1 VCVPVRVEEG
11 SEGPG
16 GGGGTSEGPV
26 GGGGD
31 GPGDTRL
38 SRVVCPASVPG
49 FPPFNR
55 PAG

>member
-1 VCVPVRVEEG
+1 MPVRVEEG

-31 GPGDTRL
+31 GPGDPRL